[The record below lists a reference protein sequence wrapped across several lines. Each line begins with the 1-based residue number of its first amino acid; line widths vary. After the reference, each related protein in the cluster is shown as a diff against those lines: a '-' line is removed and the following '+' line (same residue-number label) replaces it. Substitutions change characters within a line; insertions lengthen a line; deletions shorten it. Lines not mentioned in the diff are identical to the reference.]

1 MKKTFLAIA
10 IMIAS
15 LTGFSAAAQT
25 TNGCKTPAE
34 QTSADK
40 KADKDARRMRMFDG
54 LNLTADQTASIQALQ
69 AEQKAQKDA
78 AKADRKAKKEMA
90 KSDRK
95 AANDARKQ
103 KAEASRQSRQRYLES
118 LRGILTPEQ
127 YTRFLENNFVN
138 KSAHKGK
145 DRHHA
150 HRSHAGHHE
159 KGAQAKQP
167 RKS

>member
-1 MKKTFLAIA
+1 MKKSFLAIA

-25 TNGCKTPAE
+25 SSACITPTE

-54 LNLTADQTASIQALQ
+54 LNLTADQTARIQALQ
-69 AEQKAQKDA
+69 ADQKAQKEA

-90 KSDRK
+90 KADRK
-95 AANDARKQ
+95 Q
-103 KAEASRQSRQRYLES
+103 QSEASRQSRQKYLDS

-145 DRHHA
+145 DGHHA
-150 HRSHAGHHE
+150 HRGHAKHHS
-159 KGAQAKQP
+159 KAAQAKQS
-167 RKS
+167 RNS